1 MIWNSGESGEG
12 IVGARC
18 KSLTAF
24 LLSFSR
30 FITSKGEIMRQ
41 VYLPEVFNHWAGV
54 AIQNLFKVIREKA
67 MPVIRVGNVIF
78 EGAK

>member
-1 MIWNSGESGEG
+1 
-12 IVGARC
+12 
-18 KSLTAF
+18 
-24 LLSFSR
+24 
-30 FITSKGEIMRQ
+30 MRQ

-54 AIQNLFKVIREKA
+54 AIQNLCKVIRDKA